1 LSSGEGVAASLVSSD
16 AGLRSA
22 LDGARGSGRLA
33 LDTEFLRE
41 RTYRSRLCLV
51 QIATPESLSLID
63 PLANVDLA
71 PLAELVA
78 DPSVEVVVHAGRQDF
93 ELFYERFGALP
104 ANVFDVQIAAGF
116 VGHGAS
122 LPYARV
128 VEIVLGRKLIKG
140 ESYSDW
146 CRRPLTES
154 QLRYA
159 ADDVAWL
166 LEVADRLKRELLE
179 RERLE
184 WAREEM
190 KGLEDKGT
198 YEVDPGESWR
208 RVGGRGSLSSSKLAV
223 LREVARWRE
232 ETAMRRDLP
241 RGWVVKDP
249 TLIEIARRGPR
260 DLAGLRAI
268 RGLNPAEAGRSGAEL
283 LAAVAKGARS
293 RPPEEPGSLPR
304 WAQVR
309 ARTLSGLADAIVRAR
324 SERAQV
330 ATELVATR
338 GELESL
344 LADVVTGSLDEDGSK
359 HRLLQGWRRE
369 LAGGAVLNLARGRI
383 AVRASDRPPYIEE
396 VPL

>member
-1 LSSGEGVAASLVSSD
+1 MNSGGARPGSLVSSD
-16 AGLRSA
+16 KALERS
-22 LDGARGSGRLA
+22 LEEVRSVGRMA

-41 RTYRSRLCLV
+41 RTYRSKLCLV
-51 QIATPESLSLID
+51 QIATPGGLWLID
-63 PLANVDLA
+63 PLARVDLA
-71 PLAELVA
+71 PVATSIA
-78 DPSVEVVVHAGRQDF
+78 DPAIEVVVHAGRQDL

-128 VEIVLGRKLIKG
+128 VEIVLGRRLAKG

-146 CRRPLTES
+146 CKRPLTDS

-166 LEVADRLKRELLE
+166 LEVADRLKRELAA
-179 RERLE
+179 RDRTQ
-184 WAREEM
+184 WAAEEM
-190 KGLEDKGT
+190 KGLERT
-198 YEVDPGESWR
+198 SAYEVDPSESWR
-208 RVGGRGSLSSSKLAV
+208 RVGGRGGLPASKLGV

-241 RGWVVKDP
+241 RGWVLKDP

-260 DLAGLRAI
+260 DLAGLKAI
-268 RGLNPAEAGRSGAEL
+268 RGMSAAEAKRSGPDL
-283 LAAVAKGARS
+283 LAAVAAGTRAG
-293 RPPEEPGSLPR
+293 PVVEPEPLPR

-309 ARTLSGLADAIVRAR
+309 ARMISGLADALVRAR
-324 SERAQV
+324 SERAEV
-330 ATELVATR
+330 ASELVATR

-344 LADVVTGSLDEDGSK
+344 IADVVTGSLDGDGGG
-359 HRLLQGWRRE
+359 HRLLTGWRRD
-369 LAGGAVLNLARGRI
+369 LAGGAVLDLARGRI
-383 AVRASDRPPYIEE
+383 GVRASDRPPYIEE

>member
-1 LSSGEGVAASLVSSD
+1 
-16 AGLRSA
+16 
-22 LDGARGSGRLA
+22 
-33 LDTEFLRE
+33 
-41 RTYRSRLCLV
+41 
-51 QIATPESLSLID
+51 
-63 PLANVDLA
+63 
-71 PLAELVA
+71 
-78 DPSVEVVVHAGRQDF
+78 VHAGRQDF

>member
-122 LPYARV
+122 LPSARV

-309 ARTLSGLADAIVRAR
+309 ARMLSGLADAIVRAR

>member
-1 LSSGEGVAASLVSSD
+1 MSPGGGVAASLVSSD

-63 PLANVDLA
+63 PLAKVDLA

-78 DPSVEVVVHAGRQDF
+78 EPSVEVVVHAGRQDF

-104 ANVFDVQIAAGF
+104 VNVFDVQIAAGF

-146 CRRPLTES
+146 CRRPLTDS

-208 RVGGRGSLSSSKLAV
+208 RVGGRGSLSSNKLAV

-241 RGWVVKDP
+241 RGWVMKDP

-268 RGLNPAEAGRSGAEL
+268 RGLNPAEAGRSGTEL
-283 LAAVAKGARS
+283 LAAVAKGAGS
-293 RPPEEPGSLPR
+293 RPPEEPRSLPR

-324 SERAQV
+324 SEGAQI

-344 LADVVTGSLDEDGSK
+344 LADVVTGSLNEDGSK

-383 AVRASDRPPYIEE
+383 AVRASERPPYIEE

>member
-1 LSSGEGVAASLVSSD
+1 LSSGGARPGALVSSGK
-16 AGLRSA
+16 ALRRTVEEVRSGGLM
-22 LDGARGSGRLA
+22 A

-41 RTYRSRLCLV
+41 RTYRSKLCLV
-51 QIATPESLSLID
+51 QIATSQGLCLID
-63 PLANVDLA
+63 PLARVDLTPVA
-71 PLAELVA
+71 HLIA
-78 DPSVEVVVHAGRQDF
+78 DPAVEVVVHAGRQDL

-128 VEIVLGRKLIKG
+128 VEIVLGRRLVKG

-146 CRRPLTES
+146 CKRPLTDS

-166 LEVADRLKRELLE
+166 LEVADRLKRELSARERTQWAAEEMRILE
-179 RERLE
+179 RR
-184 WAREEM
+184 R
-190 KGLEDKGT
+190 T
-198 YEVDPGESWR
+198 YEVDPSESWR
-208 RVGGRGSLSSSKLAV
+208 RVGGRGGLPASKLAV

-260 DLAGLRAI
+260 DLAGLKAI
-268 RGLNPAEAGRSGAEL
+268 RGMSAAEANRSGAEL
-283 LAAVAKGARS
+283 LAAVAAGTRS
-293 RPPEEPGSLPR
+293 GPIEEPEVLPR

-309 ARTLSGLADAIVRAR
+309 ARMISGLADALVRAR
-324 SERAQV
+324 SERAEV
-330 ATELVATR
+330 AAELVATR

-344 LADVVTGSLDEDGSK
+344 IADVVTRSLDGDGGG
-359 HRLLQGWRRE
+359 HRLLTGWRRA
-369 LAGGAVLNLARGRI
+369 LAGEAVLDLARGRI
-383 AVRASDRPPYIEE
+383 GVRASDRPPYIEE

>member
-1 LSSGEGVAASLVSSD
+1 MSPGEGVAASLVSSG

-63 PLANVDLA
+63 PLAKVDLA

-128 VEIVLGRKLIKG
+128 VEILLGRKLIKG

-309 ARTLSGLADAIVRAR
+309 ARMLSGLADAIVRAR
-324 SERAQV
+324 SERAQI

>member
-309 ARTLSGLADAIVRAR
+309 ARMLSGLADAIVRAR

>member
-1 LSSGEGVAASLVSSD
+1 LSPGEGVAASLVSSD

-22 LDGARGSGRLA
+22 LDGARGSCRLA

-51 QIATPESLSLID
+51 QIATPETLSLID
-63 PLANVDLA
+63 PLAKVDLA

-190 KGLEDKGT
+190 KALEDKGT

-223 LREVARWRE
+223 LREIARWRE

-260 DLAGLRAI
+260 DLAALRAI

-309 ARTLSGLADAIVRAR
+309 ARMLSGLADAIVRAR

>member
-1 LSSGEGVAASLVSSD
+1 MSPGEGVAASLVSSG

-63 PLANVDLA
+63 PLAEVDLA
-71 PLAELVA
+71 PVAELVA
-78 DPSVEVVVHAGRQDF
+78 EPSVEVVVHAGRQDF

-146 CRRPLTES
+146 CRRPLTEA

-309 ARTLSGLADAIVRAR
+309 ARMLSGLADAIVRAR